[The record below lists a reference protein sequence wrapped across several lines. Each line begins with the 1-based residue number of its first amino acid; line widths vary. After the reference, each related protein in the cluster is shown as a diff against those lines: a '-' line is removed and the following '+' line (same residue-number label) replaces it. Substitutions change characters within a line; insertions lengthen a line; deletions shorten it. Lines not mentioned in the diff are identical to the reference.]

1 MNLAS
6 KKITKEYIC
15 DLLMQSIIQESLD
28 KDIRNQ
34 ILDKFENEPYYEF
47 LIDVY
52 DEISL
57 AYFKLGFEFHSLI
70 TS

>member
-6 KKITKEYIC
+6 QKITKEYIC

-34 ILDKFENEPYYEF
+34 ILDKFEDEPHYE
-47 LIDVY
+47 LLVDIY

-57 AYFKLGFEFHSLI
+57 AYFKLGFEIHNLI